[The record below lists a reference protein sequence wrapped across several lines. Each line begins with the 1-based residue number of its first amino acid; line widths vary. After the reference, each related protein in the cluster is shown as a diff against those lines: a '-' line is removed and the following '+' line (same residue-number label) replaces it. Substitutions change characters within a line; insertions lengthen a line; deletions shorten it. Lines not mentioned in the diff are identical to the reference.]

1 MAYCADADVK
11 RYCTPAEDVTTVEA
25 IAHAQNQIEMIT
37 HDYFEPRDGMSVDSY
52 TNKAGVAYLPATTRA
67 ITSVID
73 KYTGIAIPDTTYRVT
88 LGKLGC
94 IRVTPYRQYNIL
106 IVGLEPW
113 RQGRWQTGNIWVT
126 IEADLGHETT
136 PDAIRI
142 ATAMLAASYLIN
154 TGQAVATAEGQAL
167 KARPDNIQQIVV
179 EGFSTTFNAPPSEPL
194 TSEIRGTGFGI
205 IDRLLTPYRRQ
216 PRTRWS

>member
-11 RYCTPAEDVTTVEA
+11 RYCTPATDVTTTEA
-25 IAHAQNQIEMIT
+25 IAHAQHQIEMIT
-37 HDYFEPRDGMSVDSY
+37 HDYFEPRNGMFVDSY

-67 ITSVID
+67 ITLVED
-73 KYTGIAIPDTTYRVT
+73 KFTGIVIPDTTYRTT

-94 IRVTPYRQYNIL
+94 IRVTPFRQYNIL
-106 IVGLEPW
+106 VVGLEPW
-113 RQGRWQTGNIWVT
+113 RQGRWQTGNIWLT

-142 ATAMLAASYLIN
+142 ATAMVAAAYLIN
-154 TGQAVATAEGQAL
+154 TGQATPTAEGQAL
-167 KARPDNIQQIVV
+167 RARPDNIASITV
-179 EGFSTTFNAPPSEPL
+179 EGFATTLTAPPSEPL
-194 TSEIRGTGFGI
+194 TSEIRGTGFGV

>member
-1 MAYCADADVK
+1 MAYCVDADVK
-11 RYCTPAEDVTTVEA
+11 RYCTPAQDVTTTEA

-37 HDYFEPRDGMSVDSY
+37 HDYFEPHNGMVVDSY

-67 ITSVID
+67 ITSVTD
-73 KYTGIAIPDTTYRVT
+73 KYTGIAIPETTYRIT

-106 IVGLEPW
+106 VVGLEPW

-126 IEADLGHETT
+126 VEADLGHATT
-136 PDAIRI
+136 PDAIRL
-142 ATAMLAASYLIN
+142 ATAMLAASYMIN
-154 TGQAVATAEGQAL
+154 TALATPTASGQILV
-167 KARPDNIQQIVV
+167 ARPDNVASITV
-179 EGFSTTFNAPPSEPL
+179 EGFATTLTAPPSEPL
-194 TSEIRGTGFGI
+194 TSEIRGTGFGV